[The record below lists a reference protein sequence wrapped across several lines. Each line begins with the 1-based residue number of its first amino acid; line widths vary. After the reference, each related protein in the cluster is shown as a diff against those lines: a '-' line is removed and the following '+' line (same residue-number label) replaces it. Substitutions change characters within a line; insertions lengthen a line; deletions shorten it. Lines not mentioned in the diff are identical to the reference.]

1 MSTVYNTMLKID
13 PDTLTNIFLTQYIH
27 DLGEKKA
34 KEVIFKVQKSEKV
47 QDHIR
52 YLIQID
58 QPPNDISIGAV
69 LHGIQ
74 FFILS
79 KPETL
84 CLGGLVFINLWKEII
99 VDTYNGPFE
108 EAFGILKLKLA
119 GQVCSDYIIRCS
131 RMKLT
136 KTDTCFTKFFD
147 EIKGVGEKM
156 VREEKDQVQLT
167 VFTVGPQIKYSNGDR
182 KYLLKNDTEQYIWET
197 SDELKYGNEV
207 ALNMND
213 YNVEVRYGKPFLD
226 ELLNFLDDKDSSVPE
241 NKAAETWLIK
251 K

>member
-27 DLGEKKA
+27 DFGEKKA
-34 KEVIFKVQKSEKV
+34 KEVISKVQKSEKV
-47 QDHIR
+47 QGHIR
-52 YLIQID
+52 YLIQTD
-58 QPPNDISIGAV
+58 QPPTDVSIGSV
-69 LHGIQ
+69 LHTIP

-84 CLGGLVFINLWKEII
+84 CLGGLVFINLWKEKI
-99 VDTYNGPFE
+99 VDTYDGPFE
-108 EAFGILKLKLA
+108 EAFEILKLKLA
-119 GQVCSDYIIRCS
+119 GQVCSDYLVRCS

-136 KTDTCFTKFFD
+136 KVETCFTKFFVEIKVVD
-147 EIKGVGEKM
+147 EIM
-156 VREEKDQVQLT
+156 VSEEKDQVQLT
-167 VFTVGPQIKYSNGDR
+167 VFTVGPQIKYRNGDR
-182 KYLLKNDTEQYIWET
+182 KYLLKHDTGQYILET

-207 ALNMND
+207 VLNMND

-226 ELLNFLDDKDSSVPE
+226 ELLSFVDDEDSSVPE
-241 NKAAETWLIK
+241 SLVAENWLVK